1 MIEIT
6 ISGGEDNARAS
17 VATLMRSTLS
27 DARCKAESDNVE
39 FMFIRDA
46 IKLLAKDEPQV
57 LIRVG
62 NG

>member
-6 ISGGEDNARAS
+6 ITGGEANARAS

-27 DARCKAESDNVE
+27 DARCKTESDIQ

-46 IKLLAKDEPQV
+46 IKRLATDEPVV
-57 LIRVG
+57 LIRTEA
-62 NG
+62 NA